1 MSDEC
6 SRPTCSDRC
15 EPSAPSFPPCAP
27 KAVGTIVNVSSVGGR
42 IAPFCTDLLF
52 LPKEK

>member
-1 MSDEC
+1 VFETNLFGPLRTIRAVLPAMRAQ
-6 SRPTCSDRC
+6 SRRHDRQRQ
-15 EPSAPSFPPCAP
+15 P
-27 KAVGTIVNVSSVGGR
+27 VGGR